1 MLTPAF
7 FWKQAN
13 VANREWIFISRV
25 WFAPVVTS
33 EFFPVILGGAGLGTG
48 AGLYYH
54 WGRSLSGDNPPPTVP
69 RPGASEPL

>member
-13 VANREWIFISRV
+13 VANRELFFIQHAL
-25 WFAPVVTS
+25 FAPVLIPAPFS
-33 EFFPVILGGAGLGTG
+33 VILGGAGLGTG

-54 WGRSLSGDNPPPTVP
+54 WGRSLSGDGPPPTVP
-69 RPGASEPL
+69 KSGASDPL